1 MSAALSA
8 SSQPGGLSSGAPL
21 GHQVQPPPHTS
32 MGPAPTHFGFTG
44 TCGQVSGCLSPFNV
58 SVSDLRLSLPSVQP
72 GKQCSR

>member
-1 MSAALSA
+1 MSAALLA

-32 MGPAPTHFGFTG
+32 VGPAPTHFGFIG
-44 TCGQVSGCLSPFNV
+44 TCRWVSGRLSPFNV
-58 SVSDLRLSLPSVQP
+58 SVSNLKLSSPSVQP